1 LIKKEDT
8 MAISQVKDRQDP
20 LRARYRVDP
29 ETAWVTDHARTRSAD
44 PADPFHAFVE
54 PMDGCGIQ
62 VPVGVHQA
70 IGGPHDAPTPGDL
83 LCAALAACLDSSIR
97 MIANLLGIGIQDL
110 EVRVRAR
117 VDVRGT
123 LGMDREVPVGFQEMV
138 CEVKIRVASGTGP
151 SMLEKLR
158 TASEYSCV
166 VLQTLRHP
174 PPVRTLFLG

>member
-1 LIKKEDT
+1 
-8 MAISQVKDRQDP
+8 MAISRVKDRQTP
-20 LRARYRVDP
+20 LRARYRVDR
-29 ETAWVTDHARTRSAD
+29 EAAWVTDHARTRDAD

-54 PMDGCGIQ
+54 PMDGCGVE

-97 MIANLLGIGIQDL
+97 MIANLLGVGIQSL
-110 EVRVRAR
+110 EVRVRAG

-138 CEVKIRVASGTGP
+138 CEARIRVAAGTEPG
-151 SMLEKLR
+151 LLDKLR
-158 TASEYSCV
+158 TAAEYSCV

-174 PPVRTLFLG
+174 PPIRTVFLD